1 MSLFPTLISAA
12 LVATLALLTTSCS
25 EKISVTKYQSLG
37 EKYNV
42 VIQQDIRGV
51 PHFIGGH
58 DVDAA
63 FGFTYT
69 QDDDN

>member
-1 MSLFPTLISAA
+1 MSLFPTLIWVA
-12 LVATLALLTTSCS
+12 LVAALALLTASCS
-25 EKISVTKYQSLG
+25 EKISVTEYQNLG

-42 VIQQDIRGV
+42 IIERDIRGV
-51 PHFIGGH
+51 PHVIGGH

-69 QDDDN
+69 